1 MNTEATKTQDNIS
14 VRFALTQFITIGDID
29 ALQQSARTSNV
40 GGNKI
45 VDRRTDQSMIYYFRQ
60 KKGTFDY
67 SRKESIQESIA
78 QKNYITNTQLE
89 DAK

>member
-1 MNTEATKTQDNIS
+1 MYYLS
-14 VRFALTQFITIGDID
+14 H
-29 ALQQSARTSNV
+29 

-78 QKNYITNTQLE
+78 QKNYITSTQLE